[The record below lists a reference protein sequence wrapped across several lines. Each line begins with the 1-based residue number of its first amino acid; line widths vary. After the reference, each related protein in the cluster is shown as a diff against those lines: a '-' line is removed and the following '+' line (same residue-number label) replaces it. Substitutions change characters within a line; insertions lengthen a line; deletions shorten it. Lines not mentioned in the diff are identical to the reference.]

1 MIKQDPIASP
11 RNILSLV
18 ALPSIGNMVF
28 VALLFVLTFN
38 SGQGLLGDGDTGYHI
53 RTGEIILRT
62 WEIPTSD
69 PYSFHSPPL
78 KWTAHEWLSE
88 VIMAVVFQLSGL
100 TGVVLFF
107 AFLLALTHWLLYE
120 SLRSRSDDIYLCAIV
135 TLLATACSSAHW
147 LARPH
152 VFSLLITL
160 GWCHL
165 LDRFQYKNQNTL
177 VYMPPLMILWVNLHG
192 GFIIGLVLIGIYFA
206 GNVAYALISSG
217 MKSHAYRRKAKTLL
231 IVLLATLAASLINP
245 FGWEILWFP
254 IRVTS
259 DRFLM
264 DRVIEFLSPNFHE
277 VLPFKYMLLAMIGAL
292 ALSRSALNPIEVTL
306 VLLLSYM
313 ALYSARHISLFAVVV
328 SPILLKSLESI
339 VNQLSTHILQSYR
352 KRVGNLLAID
362 TDVKGFLWPV
372 GTVLLIV
379 GLAVG
384 GNLRYQFSDEKF
396 PVAAVEFMKKE
407 RITGNMFNN
416 DEFGD
421 YLIFTAWPEYRVF
434 MDGRSDMYGE
444 KYGSDYLRVANAQR
458 GWKEV
463 LEKYN
468 ITFVLFDTQSPLS
481 TALLEQH
488 DWQPIYSDRV
498 ATMFLKK
505 NSAHV
510 DLLEKYGGLGGAVP
524 LAESITLP

>member
-1 MIKQDPIASP
+1 MIRQDQIASP

-62 WEIPTSD
+62 WEVPTHD

-107 AFLLALTHWLLYE
+107 AFLLALTHWMLYE

-135 TLLATACSSAHW
+135 TLLATASSSAHW

-152 VFSLLITL
+152 AFSLLITL

-165 LDRFQYKNQNTL
+165 LDRFQYKDQNTL
-177 VYMPPLMILWVNLHG
+177 FYLPPLMVLWVNFHG

-206 GNVAYALISSG
+206 GNVAYALSSSG
-217 MKSHAYRRKAKTLL
+217 IKSQGYRRKAKTLL
-231 IVLLATLAASLINP
+231 IVLLATLTASLINP

-259 DRFLM
+259 DRFIM
-264 DRVIEFLSPNFHE
+264 DRVTEFLSPNFHE
-277 VLPFKYMLLAMIGAL
+277 VLPFKYMLLATIAAL
-292 ALSRSALNPIEVTL
+292 ALSRSALNLIEVAL

-313 ALYSARHISLFAVVV
+313 ALYSARHISLFAIIV

-339 VNQLSTHILQSYR
+339 VNQFSTNLLQSYR

-362 TDVKGFLWPV
+362 ADVKGFLWPV
-372 GTVLLIV
+372 GTLL
-379 GLAVG
+379 LVG
-384 GNLRYQFSDEKF
+384 GLTVAGILKFRFSDEKF

-407 RITGNMFNN
+407 HITGNMFNN

-421 YLIFTAWPEYRVF
+421 YLIFSAWPEYRVF

-444 KYGSDYLRVANAQR
+444 KFGSDYLRLANAQA

-468 ITFVLFDTQSPLS
+468 ITVVLFDTQSPMSAALS
-481 TALLEQH
+481 EQH

-498 ATMFLKK
+498 ATIFLKK
-505 NSAHV
+505 ISAHA
-510 DLLEKYGGLGGAVP
+510 DLIEKHGSSLWQNP
-524 LAESITLP
+524 